1 MSMSKAERERRKALL
16 LSQIQQQRLD
26 MAASRRDWLAVT
38 SSYDRSWNTLISLR
52 SWAVVGSS
60 IMAIWTVRNPNFL
73 MRWGKRAFAAW
84 SAWRLVKTTMRQ
96 QLP

>member
-26 MAASRRDWLAVT
+26 MAAGRRDWLAVT
-38 SSYDRSWNTLISLR
+38 GSYDRSWNTLLSLR

-60 IMAIWTVRNPNFL
+60 VMAIWTVRNPNFL

-84 SAWRLVKTTMRQ
+84 SAWRLIKTTMKHP
-96 QLP
+96 LP